1 MKLDYQSPTVLIFHI
16 NQDVITESNPL
27 AENDFTD
34 PFRSNDF
41 SSGGESA

>member
-27 AENDFTD
+27 AENDFSD
-34 PFRSNDF
+34 PFSRNNF
-41 SSGGESA
+41 SGGENA